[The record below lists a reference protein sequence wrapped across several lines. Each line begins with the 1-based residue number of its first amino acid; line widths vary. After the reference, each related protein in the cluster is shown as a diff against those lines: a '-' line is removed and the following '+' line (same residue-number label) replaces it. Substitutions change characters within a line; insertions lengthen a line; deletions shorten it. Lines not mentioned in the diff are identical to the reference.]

1 MDIQGIN
8 VVAATLTPQKNNRT
22 EYHYILNLF
31 RALKETHIPIRK
43 LEICNNAFQHV
54 FFGKKILDVPSDS
67 CLSRH
72 MKAISR
78 AIDEI
83 INDKLRH
90 APGKITRMID
100 ESDGFVSIFY
110 NMIEHLNE
118 EELEIISEQYTMLLR
133 KQLHCQEDT
142 RKMYQLERQLKLKYK
157 RTTICSKIQPMLNQT
172 AQTLFETVKQAE
184 SGWNGR
190 RVDFMMSDNGANV
203 IAVAKPTML
212 NVTLITCCG
221 HNLNLVYKHFITCYK
236 DFERHVGR
244 VIRKLRSDWKSLRW
258 LVTILK
264 FDFQFVENYFNS
276 QDGTIIIDDDLNF
289 NVMVVMTM
297 MVGLYFIH
305 RDLCINHVIHKCFIG
320 SCRNYSTDSSLDICC
335 CLLLWAP

>member
-1 MDIQGIN
+1 
-8 VVAATLTPQKNNRT
+8 
-22 EYHYILNLF
+22 
-31 RALKETHIPIRK
+31 
-43 LEICNNAFQHV
+43 
-54 FFGKKILDVPSDS
+54 
-67 CLSRH
+67 

-133 KQLHCQEDT
+133 KQLRSQEDT
-142 RKMYQLERQLKLKYK
+142 RKMYQLE
-157 RTTICSKIQPMLNQT
+157 P
-172 AQTLFETVKQAE
+172 QTLFETVKQAE

-236 DFERHVGR
+236 DFERHVGK
-244 VIRKLRSDWKSLRW
+244 VVRKLRSDWKSLRW

-276 QDGTIIIDDDLNF
+276 QDGTIIIDDLNNF
-289 NVMVVMTM
+289 NDVMKPPLPVSTRWQSVSRAA
-297 MVGLYFIH
+297 VFILDH
-305 RDLCINHVIHKCFIG
+305 LEPIYRAEIEWGIDKRDENIQATWSDV
-320 SCRNYSTDSSLDICC
+320 LDI
-335 CLLLWAP
+335 LENEDFLEDLQVNKIFYEQF